1 MQRAGKLIGKLN
13 MSRDPADAE
22 ARAIAAW
29 RVAAGKKIAEH
40 TRAASVVRNS
50 LVVEVEDL
58 VWQRQLNTLR
68 HFLVRNLT
76 DVLGDASITDIDF
89 RPMHPRRKPPQPART
104 LPSQSQIEDPVL
116 DLIYRQSKSRN
127 TA

>member
-13 MSRDPADAE
+13 MSRDPGDAQ

-29 RVAAGKKIAEH
+29 NVAAGKKIAEH

-50 LVVEVEDL
+50 LIVEVEDQT
-58 VWQRQLNTLR
+58 WQRQLNTLR
-68 HFLVRNLT
+68 HFLIRNLV
-76 DVLGDASITDIDF
+76 DVLGDASITEIDF
-89 RPMHPRRKPPQPART
+89 RPMKPPRKPPQSSKI
-104 LPSQSQIEDPVL
+104 LPSQSRIEDPVL
-116 DLIYRQSKSRN
+116 DLLYRQSKNRN

>member
-1 MQRAGKLIGKLN
+1 MQRAGRLIGKLN
-13 MSRDPADAE
+13 MFPDPADAQ

-29 RVAAGKKIAEH
+29 KVAAGKKIAEH

-50 LVVEVEDL
+50 LIVEVEDL

-68 HFLVRNLT
+68 HYLIRNLV
-76 DVLGDASITDIDF
+76 DVLGNASITDIDF
-89 RPMHPRRKPPQPART
+89 RPMRPSRKPPQPATTR
-104 LPSQSQIEDPVL
+104 PSQSQIEDPVL
-116 DLIYRQSKSRN
+116 DLIYRQSKHRN

>member
-13 MSRDPADAE
+13 MSRDPGDAE

-29 RVAAGKKIAEH
+29 RVAAGRKIAEH

-50 LVVEVEDL
+50 LIVEVEDM
-58 VWQRQLNTLR
+58 VWQRQLTTLR
-68 HFLVRNLT
+68 HFLIRNLV

-89 RPMHPRRKPPQPART
+89 RPMSPRRKPPQPATR
-104 LPSQSQIEDPVL
+104 PSPSEIQDPVL

>member
-13 MSRDPADAE
+13 LSRDPADAQ

-29 RVAAGKKIAEH
+29 NVAAGKQIAEH

-50 LVVEVEDL
+50 LIVEVEDL

-68 HFLVRNLT
+68 HFLIRNLV

-89 RPMHPRRKPPQPART
+89 RPMPPRRKPPQPATTR
-104 LPSQSQIEDPVL
+104 PSQSQIEDPIL
-116 DLIYRQSKSRN
+116 DLIYRQSKNRN

>member
-13 MSRDPADAE
+13 MSRDPGDAE

-29 RVAAGKKIAEH
+29 RVAAGRKIAEH

-50 LVVEVEDL
+50 LIVEVEDM
-58 VWQRQLNTLR
+58 VWQRQLTTLR
-68 HFLVRNLT
+68 HFLIRNLV

-89 RPMHPRRKPPQPART
+89 RPMSPRRKPPQPATR
-104 LPSQSQIEDPVL
+104 PSHSEIQDPVL
-116 DLIYRQSKSRN
+116 DLIYRQSKNRN

>member
-13 MSRDPADAE
+13 MSRDPGDAE

-29 RVAAGKKIAEH
+29 RVAAGRKIAEH

-50 LVVEVEDL
+50 LIVEVEDM
-58 VWQRQLNTLR
+58 VWQRQLTTLR
-68 HFLVRNLT
+68 HFLIRNLV

-89 RPMHPRRKPPQPART
+89 RPMSPRRKPPQPATR
-104 LPSQSQIEDPVL
+104 PSPSEIQDPVL
-116 DLIYRQSKSRN
+116 DLIYRQSKNRN